1 MQFVLNTCNF
11 SLFLDADRNANKKVA
26 ICTEQILMFFFVKA
40 SYTATNS
47 GSDRG

>member
-1 MQFVLNTCNF
+1 MQFFLNTGIF
-11 SLFLDADRNANKKVA
+11 SLFLDADRNTNKKLI
-26 ICTEQILMFFFVKA
+26 ICTEKILMFFFVKA